1 MPERKTLALP
11 DAPGDIFLV
20 DDSPSDTSLLTE
32 ILRRAG
38 LKVRSATAGSM
49 ALPMIRAQLPGLI
62 MLDIVMPEM
71 DGYEVCRELKSAE
84 TTRDI
89 PVIFISSLDDALDK
103 VRAFK
108 AGGVD
113 YVTKPFQV
121 EEVVVRVENQL
132 EVSRLRRETEAKN
145 VELQKAYEQ
154 IRAAQEQ
161 IVRLS
166 QPAAGQMEATPGW
179 AASMAGEVAR
189 AMGAREIGVWL
200 LEGDEVTPLA
210 PGGTVPP
217 GASRRRGPEGGVE
230 FTAPDG
236 CRVVPVAG
244 MTGVPCGALVID
256 APSFSWDETQR
267 RLLAGLAHHLGT
279 ALELRSVRRQL
290 TAAEA
295 NRARTR
301 RALHERGMETLL
313 LCPLCGRCF
322 ADTPGTDDS
331 VQARTCSEDGA
342 MLDASRILPF
352 RINGR
357 YRFERLI
364 GEGGMGTVFSG
375 HDETL
380 ERDVALKIIRP
391 QLLSDPA
398 MRLRLAREA
407 KLVARIQHPGVTA
420 LFDSG
425 ELEDGSAFLVM
436 ELLRGRG
443 LSGLLSEFGPGTFR
457 QVARLLR
464 QTSAALAAAH
474 KAEVI
479 HRDIKPDNIF
489 LVAGPDGFQAKLLD
503 FGVAMSTRF
512 DAHVTHAGMVIGT
525 PAYMPPEQI
534 RDEDLDERADVY
546 SLACVIWEALVG
558 RRLIRG
564 KQFTEVLLNL
574 LCEPLEPLSQLLP
587 SVPRGAEELFE
598 AALSKSRLGRPKDV
612 EAWAAAL
619 AALLESQEPGPAEGW
634 PSRGWTVPDPS
645 ATRDAQVPTI
655 RSVRSA
661 ETA

>member
-1 MPERKTLALP
+1 MPQQKTPAAL
-11 DAPGDIFLV
+11 DASGEIFLV
-20 DDSPSDTSLLTE
+20 DDSPRNISLLTE

-38 LKVRSATAGSM
+38 FRVRAANAGRTALS
-49 ALPMIRAQLPGLI
+49 MIRAELPELV
-62 MLDIVMPEM
+62 MLDIMMPEM
-71 DGYEVCRELKSAE
+71 DGYEVCRELKAGAA
-84 TTRDI
+84 TRDI
-89 PVIFISSLDDALDK
+89 PVIFISSLDESLDRVK
-103 VRAFK
+103 AFQ

-121 EEVVVRVENQL
+121 EEVVIRVESQL
-132 EVSRLRRETEAKN
+132 RLSRLQRETETKN

-154 IRAAQEQ
+154 LRTAEEQ
-161 IVRLS
+161 IARLS
-166 QPAAGQMEATPGW
+166 QPAAGQLEATPAW
-179 AASMAGEVAR
+179 AAAMAGEVAR
-189 AMGAREIGVWL
+189 AIGAREIGVWL

-210 PGGTVPP
+210 AGGTVAP
-217 GASRRRGPEGGVE
+217 GASRPRGGGVE

-236 CRVVPVAG
+236 FVVEVVAG
-244 MTGVPCGALVID
+244 ITGVPCGALVID
-256 APSFSWDETQR
+256 APAFAWGQTQR

-279 ALELRSVRRQL
+279 ALELRSLRRQL

-295 NRARTR
+295 NRVKTR

-322 ADTPGTDDS
+322 PDAPGTDDAS
-331 VQARTCSEDGA
+331 EAGTCSRDGA

-357 YRFERLI
+357 YRFEMLI
-364 GEGGMGTVFSG
+364 GEGGMGTVFSA

-380 ERDVALKIIRP
+380 ERDVALKIIKP
-391 QLLSDPA
+391 QHLSNPS

-436 ELLRGRG
+436 ELLRGQS
-443 LSGLLSEFGPGTFR
+443 LSGLLSEFGPGTPR

-489 LVAGPDGFQAKLLD
+489 LVAGADGFQAKLLD
-503 FGVAMSTRF
+503 FGVALSTRL
-512 DAHVTHAGMVIGT
+512 DARVTQAGTVIGT
-525 PAYMPPEQI
+525 PAYMPPEQV

-574 LCEPLEPLSQLLP
+574 MCEPMEPLSHFLP
-587 SVPRGAEELFE
+587 SVSPDADALFE

-612 EAWAAAL
+612 EAWAASL
-619 AALLESQEPGPAEGW
+619 AAVLESQESGPARGW
-634 PSRGWTVPDPS
+634 PEQGWTVSAPS
-645 ATRDAQVPTI
+645 ATENTQVPTI

-661 ETA
+661 GSA

>member
-1 MPERKTLALP
+1 MT
-11 DAPGDIFLV
+11 GDIFLV
-20 DDSPSDTSLLTE
+20 DDSSSNISLLTE

-38 LKVRSATAGSM
+38 FKVRAAKTGRI
-49 ALPMIRAQLPGLI
+49 ALSMIRAQLPELI
-62 MLDIVMPEM
+62 MLDIMMPDM
-71 DGYEVCRELKSAE
+71 DGYEVCRELKAEE

-89 PVIFISSLDDALDK
+89 PVIFISSLDESPDRVK
-103 VRAFK
+103 AFK
-108 AGGVD
+108 TGGVD

-121 EEVVVRVENQL
+121 EEVVVRVGNQL
-132 EVSRLRRETEAKN
+132 KISRLQRETETKN
-145 VELQKAYEQ
+145 VDLQKAYEQ

-166 QPAAGQMEATPGW
+166 QPAAGQLEATPGW
-179 AASMAGEVAR
+179 AAALASEVAR
-189 AMGAREIGVWL
+189 AIGAREIGVWL
-200 LEGDEVTPLA
+200 LEGDKVTPLA

-217 GASRRRGPEGGVE
+217 EARRQRGPEGGVE

-236 CRVVPVAG
+236 SKVVLVAG
-244 MTGVPCGALVID
+244 MTGVPYGALVIN
-256 APSFSWDETQR
+256 APSFSWGETQR

-279 ALELRSVRRQL
+279 ALELRSLRRQL

-295 NRARTR
+295 SRARTR
-301 RALHERGMETLL
+301 RALHDRGMETLL

-322 ADTPGTDDS
+322 ADTPGTDDAIE
-331 VQARTCSEDGA
+331 ARTCSQDGA

-357 YRFERLI
+357 YRFEMLI

-380 ERDVALKIIRP
+380 ERDVALKIIKP
-391 QLLSDPA
+391 EHLSNPA

-443 LSGLLSEFGPGTFR
+443 LSGLLSEFGAGTPH

-489 LVAGPDGFQAKLLD
+489 LVAGPGGFQAKLLD
-503 FGVAMSTRF
+503 FGVALSTHL
-512 DAHVTHAGMVIGT
+512 DARVTQAGMVIGT
-525 PAYMPPEQI
+525 PAYMSPEQI
-534 RDEDLDERADVY
+534 RDENLDERADIY

-574 LCEPLEPLSQLLP
+574 MCEPMEPLSHFLP
-587 SVPRGAEELFE
+587 SAPPGADELFA
-598 AALSKSRLGRPKDV
+598 AALSKSRLDRPKDV
-612 EAWAAAL
+612 ESWAASL
-619 AALLESQEPGPAEGW
+619 AALLESQEFETAQGW
-634 PSRGWTVPDPS
+634 PSRGWMGSAPS
-645 ATRDAQVPTI
+645 ATEDTQVPTM

-661 ETA
+661 GPA

>member
-1 MPERKTLALP
+1 
-11 DAPGDIFLV
+11 
-20 DDSPSDTSLLTE
+20 
-32 ILRRAG
+32 
-38 LKVRSATAGSM
+38 
-49 ALPMIRAQLPGLI
+49 
-62 MLDIVMPEM
+62 
-71 DGYEVCRELKSAE
+71 
-84 TTRDI
+84 
-89 PVIFISSLDDALDK
+89 
-103 VRAFK
+103 
-108 AGGVD
+108 
-113 YVTKPFQV
+113 
-121 EEVVVRVENQL
+121 
-132 EVSRLRRETEAKN
+132 
-145 VELQKAYEQ
+145 
-154 IRAAQEQ
+154 
-161 IVRLS
+161 
-166 QPAAGQMEATPGW
+166 
-179 AASMAGEVAR
+179 
-189 AMGAREIGVWL
+189 
-200 LEGDEVTPLA
+200 
-210 PGGTVPP
+210 
-217 GASRRRGPEGGVE
+217 
-230 FTAPDG
+230 
-236 CRVVPVAG
+236 
-244 MTGVPCGALVID
+244 
-256 APSFSWDETQR
+256 
-267 RLLAGLAHHLGT
+267 
-279 ALELRSVRRQL
+279 
-290 TAAEA
+290 
-295 NRARTR
+295 
-301 RALHERGMETLL
+301 METLL

-322 ADTPGTDDS
+322 ADTPGTDDTIE
-331 VQARTCSEDGA
+331 ARTCSEDGA
-342 MLDASRILPF
+342 LLDASRILPF
-352 RINGR
+352 RIDGR

-380 ERDVALKIIRP
+380 ERAVALKIIKA
-391 QLLSDPA
+391 QLLSDPK

-443 LSGLLSEFGPGTFR
+443 LSGLLSEFGPGTPR

-503 FGVAMSTRF
+503 FGVALSTRF
-512 DAHVTHAGMVIGT
+512 DARVTHEGMVIGT

-534 RDEDLDERADVY
+534 RDEDLDERTDVY

-574 LCEPLEPLSQLLP
+574 LCEPLEPLAQFLP
-587 SVPRGAEELFE
+587 SVPRGTEELFE

-612 EAWAAAL
+612 EAWAADL

-645 ATRDAQVPTI
+645 ATRDVQVSTI

-661 ETA
+661 GTA

>member
-1 MPERKTLALP
+1 M
-11 DAPGDIFLV
+11 
-20 DDSPSDTSLLTE
+20 
-32 ILRRAG
+32 
-38 LKVRSATAGSM
+38 
-49 ALPMIRAQLPGLI
+49 
-62 MLDIVMPEM
+62 
-71 DGYEVCRELKSAE
+71 
-84 TTRDI
+84 
-89 PVIFISSLDDALDK
+89 
-103 VRAFK
+103 
-108 AGGVD
+108 
-113 YVTKPFQV
+113 
-121 EEVVVRVENQL
+121 
-132 EVSRLRRETEAKN
+132 
-145 VELQKAYEQ
+145 
-154 IRAAQEQ
+154 
-161 IVRLS
+161 
-166 QPAAGQMEATPGW
+166 
-179 AASMAGEVAR
+179 
-189 AMGAREIGVWL
+189 
-200 LEGDEVTPLA
+200 
-210 PGGTVPP
+210 
-217 GASRRRGPEGGVE
+217 
-230 FTAPDG
+230 
-236 CRVVPVAG
+236 AG
-244 MTGVPCGALVID
+244 MTGVPYGALVID

-279 ALELRSVRRQL
+279 ALELRSLRRQL

-295 NRARTR
+295 NRAKTR

-322 ADTPGTDDS
+322 ADTPGTDDMIE
-331 VQARTCSEDGA
+331 ARTCSQDGA

-357 YRFERLI
+357 YRFEMLI

-398 MRLRLAREA
+398 MRLRLTREA

-443 LSGLLSEFGPGTFR
+443 LSGLLSEFGPGTPR

-464 QTSAALAAAH
+464 QTGAALAAAH

-503 FGVAMSTRF
+503 FGVALSTRF
-512 DAHVTHAGMVIGT
+512 DARVTHAGMVIGT

-546 SLACVIWEALVG
+546 SLACVMWEALSH
-558 RRLIRG
+558 
-564 KQFTEVLLNL
+564 F
-574 LCEPLEPLSQLLP
+574 LP

-612 EAWAAAL
+612 ESWAAAL
-619 AALLESQEPGPAEGW
+619 AGLLENEEPGPAQGW
-634 PSRGWTVPDPS
+634 PSRGWTVSDPS
-645 ATRDAQVPTI
+645 ATRDVQVPTI

-661 ETA
+661 GTA

>member
-1 MPERKTLALP
+1 
-11 DAPGDIFLV
+11 V
-20 DDSPSDTSLLTE
+20 
-32 ILRRAG
+32 
-38 LKVRSATAGSM
+38 
-49 ALPMIRAQLPGLI
+49 
-62 MLDIVMPEM
+62 
-71 DGYEVCRELKSAE
+71 EV
-84 TTRDI
+84 
-89 PVIFISSLDDALDK
+89 
-103 VRAFK
+103 
-108 AGGVD
+108 
-113 YVTKPFQV
+113 
-121 EEVVVRVENQL
+121 
-132 EVSRLRRETEAKN
+132 
-145 VELQKAYEQ
+145 
-154 IRAAQEQ
+154 
-161 IVRLS
+161 
-166 QPAAGQMEATPGW
+166 
-179 AASMAGEVAR
+179 
-189 AMGAREIGVWL
+189 
-200 LEGDEVTPLA
+200 
-210 PGGTVPP
+210 
-217 GASRRRGPEGGVE
+217 
-230 FTAPDG
+230 TAPDG
-236 CRVVPVAG
+236 FAVEVVAG
-244 MTGVPCGALVID
+244 ITGVPCGALVID
-256 APSFSWDETQR
+256 APAFSWGQTQR

-279 ALELRSVRRQL
+279 ALELRSLRRQL

-295 NRARTR
+295 NRVKTR

-322 ADTPGTDDS
+322 ADAPGTDETIE
-331 VQARTCSEDGA
+331 AGTCSRDGA

-357 YRFERLI
+357 YRFEMLI

-380 ERDVALKIIRP
+380 ERDVALKIIKP
-391 QLLSDPA
+391 QHLSNPS

-436 ELLRGRG
+436 ELLRGQS
-443 LSGLLSEFGPGTFR
+443 LSGLLSEFGPGTPR

-503 FGVAMSTRF
+503 FGVALSTRL
-512 DAHVTHAGMVIGT
+512 DARVTQAGTVIGT
-525 PAYMPPEQI
+525 PAYMPPEQV

-574 LCEPLEPLSQLLP
+574 MCEPLEPLSHFLP
-587 SVPRGAEELFE
+587 SISPDADALFE
-598 AALSKSRLGRPKDV
+598 AALSKSRLGRPTDV
-612 EAWAAAL
+612 EAWAASL
-619 AALLESQEPGPAEGW
+619 AAVLESQESQPAEGW
-634 PSRGWTVPDPS
+634 PEQGWTVSAPS
-645 ATRDAQVPTI
+645 ATENTQVPTI
-655 RSVRSA
+655 RSVRPAGPS
-661 ETA
+661 